1 MFRISEQPIQP
12 DILRTLC
19 RHDAAG
25 GFCSFEGWVRNHHAG
40 KSVLALDYQAYRE
53 LAEAE
58 GQRIVAEAMA
68 QFAVEAIAA
77 EHRVGSLQIG
87 DLAVYVGVSAAH
99 RDAAFAACRY
109 VIDEIKKRVPIWKR
123 EHDAN
128 GSTEW
133 LHP

>member
-1 MFRISEQPIQP
+1 MFRISDQPIQP
-12 DILRTLC
+12 DALRTLC

-58 GQRIVAEAMA
+58 GQRIVAEAMT
-68 QFAVEAIAA
+68 QFAVQAIAA

-128 GSTEW
+128 GSSEW